1 MKTMPISRFKAE
13 ALQTI
18 REVTAT
24 KQPVLITKRG
34 KPVAKVIPY
43 QAPTEMPQ
51 PGQLAD
57 FLLFEKDIVSPLGS
71 AIWEACQ

>member
-1 MKTMPISRFKAE
+1 MKTMPISRFKAQ

-24 KQPVLITKRG
+24 KQPVVITKRG
-34 KPVAKVIPY
+34 KPVVEVVPY
-43 QAPTEMPQ
+43 QDTTETPQ

-57 FLLFEKDIVSPLGS
+57 FLIFEEDIVSPLGS
-71 AIWEACQ
+71 ALWEACQ